1 MQQAVYQGVGLRVF
15 RPERLPSLP
24 RGGVQLDPA
33 PLTAAL
39 VTAALELEP
48 HRSLAHVLLVQR
60 ADPDRRRGVAHLM
73 RYQEKRHALPLTR
86 QRGSLAISGR
96 SQQGGRRGIEPLPAE
111 TQLYNAFKAL

>member
-1 MQQAVYQGVGLRVF
+1 MQQAVHQGVVLRIF

-24 RGGVQLDPA
+24 RGGVQLD
-33 PLTAAL
+33 LAL
-39 VTAALELEP
+39 VSAALELEP

-86 QRGSLAISGR
+86 QRGSLAISSR
-96 SQQGGRRGIEPLPAE
+96 SRQGGRGGIEPLPAE
-111 TQLYNAFKAL
+111 TQLYNAF